1 MRDKKLSMVGF
12 KRKIFFSD
20 YDGNYSYENLIGS
33 NLYSNVNQKTNQ
45 AQQVFALESEGS
57 AKQRNN

>member
-1 MRDKKLSMVGF
+1 MVGF

-45 AQQVFALESEGS
+45 AQQVFALEIEGS